1 MTSVERPE
9 WTIQAP
15 AGGWATPW
23 PQAAELANA
32 IPSDQWTLI
41 GGLMV
46 QLHAA
51 KAGVPLNRPTLD
63 VDIVLH
69 IETGAAVFNEV
80 KKQLE
85 DLGYELRW
93 SLQDDDPI
101 HRFTRGGAKTPEI
114 VDVMV
119 ADHLPPKHVP
129 KLKGHPVFQVPGA
142 TSALRKTVNCTIE
155 IDGVPTRLSLPTVLG
170 ALILKGAAFIS
181 DRKDTQRH
189 LDDAAILASAIGN
202 PIVERDV
209 TMTENDPRRLEKLA
223 EALENPQ
230 HRSWQLVPEGRRDRA
245 YRALMTIASRPENP
259 SSGTAQ

>member
-32 IPSDQWTLI
+32 IPSEQWTLI

-101 HRFTRGGAKTPEI
+101 HRFTRGGEKAPEI

-181 DRKDTQRH
+181 DRNDTQRH

-202 PIVERDV
+202 PIVERVDL
-209 TMTENDPRRLEKLA
+209 TGSDPVRLERLS
-223 EALENPQ
+223 EALADPQ
-230 HRSWQLVPEGRRDRA
+230 HPSWLLVPEDRRARA
-245 YRALMTIASRPENP
+245 HKALMTIATRPGNP
-259 SSGTAQ
+259 R

>member
-9 WTIQAP
+9 WTVQAP

-101 HRFTRGGAKTPEI
+101 HRFTRGGEKTPEI

-155 IDGVPTRLSLPTVLG
+155 IDGGTNPFEPADRSG
-170 ALILKGAAFIS
+170 GS
-181 DRKDTQRH
+181 DPQGGSFHQRPQRH
-189 LDDAAILASAIGN
+189 AT
-202 PIVERDV
+202 P
-209 TMTENDPRRLEKLA
+209 
-223 EALENPQ
+223 
-230 HRSWQLVPEGRRDRA
+230 
-245 YRALMTIASRPENP
+245 SR
-259 SSGTAQ
+259 